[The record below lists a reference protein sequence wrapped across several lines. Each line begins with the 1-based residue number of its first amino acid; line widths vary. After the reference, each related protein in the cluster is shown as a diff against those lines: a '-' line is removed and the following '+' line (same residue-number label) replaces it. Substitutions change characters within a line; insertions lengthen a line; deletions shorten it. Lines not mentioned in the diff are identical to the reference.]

1 MKNFQISVK
10 FGLIT
15 GIVLILYSVIL
26 YLTNANIFSPMV
38 SITSMLVNFVFLIV
52 MAVIA
57 MNKTRDEVFGGKI
70 TFANALLAG
79 FVLMIVS
86 GYLGALYNYLFATAI
101 DPGYISGQL
110 SNFVDSMD
118 GKIPEEA
125 LEKMIESMEENT
137 DPSRTLIRSAWIT
150 PVFALVVSA
159 IAAAFIKK
167 DKTGEFPA

>member
-1 MKNFQISVK
+1 MNNFQISVK

-15 GIVLILYSVIL
+15 GIVLILYAVIL

-86 GYLGALYNYLFATAI
+86 GYLGALYNYVFATAI
-101 DPGYISGQL
+101 DPNYLPGQL
-110 SNFVDSMD
+110 SNFVDSME
-118 GKIPEEA
+118 GKLPEEA

>member
-15 GIVLILYSVIL
+15 GVVLILYSAVL

-52 MAVIA
+52 MAVLA

-70 TFANALLAG
+70 TYANALIAG
-79 FVLMIVS
+79 FLLMIVS
-86 GYLGALYNYLFATAI
+86 GYLGALYNYIFSTVI
-101 DPGYISGQL
+101 DPSYLQTQL
-110 SNFVDSMD
+110 SNFVDTME
-118 GKIPEEA
+118 GKIPEET
-125 LEKMIESMEENT
+125 LEKMIDSMEENT
-137 DPSRTLIRSAWIT
+137 DPSRTLKRSVWMT

-167 DKTGEFPA
+167 DKTNDFPA

>member
-70 TFANALLAG
+70 SYLNALLAG
-79 FVLMIVS
+79 FILMIVS
-86 GYLGALYNYLFATAI
+86 AILERFTTMFFPQPSIRAIFRDSCQISSTAWRVK
-101 DPGYISGQL
+101 SLKTL
-110 SNFVDSMD
+110 S
-118 GKIPEEA
+118 
-125 LEKMIESMEENT
+125 
-137 DPSRTLIRSAWIT
+137 
-150 PVFALVVSA
+150 
-159 IAAAFIKK
+159 IK
-167 DKTGEFPA
+167 